1 MTSRAAGRAV
11 LLNASCTQ
19 YLSSMSSADL
29 FLKINSLPAE
39 LRKLVADYVEFLSWR
54 KEMPMEQQQPPN
66 NKTPIPGLLK
76 GKIWIADD
84 FDAPLDDFKE
94 YME

>member
-1 MTSRAAGRAV
+1 M
-11 LLNASCTQ
+11 LIASIPL
-19 YLSSMSSADL
+19 YLSIMSSADL
-29 FLKINSLPAE
+29 FLKINSLPE
-39 LRKLVADYVEFLSWR
+39 NLRKLVADYVEYLSWR
-54 KEMPMEQQQPPN
+54 KNTPIEDQQHPN
-66 NKTPIPGLLK
+66 DKTPIPGLLK

>member
-1 MTSRAAGRAV
+1 
-11 LLNASCTQ
+11 
-19 YLSSMSSADL
+19 MSSADL
-29 FLKINSLPAE
+29 FVKIESLPE
-39 LRKLVADYVEFLSWR
+39 NFRKLVADHVEYLSWL
-54 KEMPMEQQQPPN
+54 KHASVGDDHGPKKM
-66 NKTPIPGLLK
+66 TPIPGLLK

>member
-1 MTSRAAGRAV
+1 
-11 LLNASCTQ
+11 
-19 YLSSMSSADL
+19 MSSADL
-29 FLKINSLPAE
+29 FLKINSLPE
-39 LRKLVADYVEFLSWR
+39 NLRKLVADYVEYLSWR
-54 KEMPMEQQQPPN
+54 KDAPLDGDKEPQR
-66 NKTPIPGLLK
+66 KTPVPGLLK

>member
-1 MTSRAAGRAV
+1 
-11 LLNASCTQ
+11 
-19 YLSSMSSADL
+19 MSSADL
-29 FLKINSLPAE
+29 FLKIESLPE
-39 LRKLVADYVEFLSWR
+39 HLRKLVADYVEYLSWR
-54 KEMPMEQQQPPN
+54 KDMPREDQQPPSS
-66 NKTPIPGLLK
+66 KRPIPGMLK

>member
-1 MTSRAAGRAV
+1 M
-11 LLNASCTQ
+11 LNASCTQ